1 MKLIK
6 DTVGSIVFT
15 LRIGSYDGDIIEKVT
30 EEEPFDFVFGKESML
45 DSFEAKLKGLT
56 IGDEFKFFLTKDEA
70 YGNYMQEMQVEM
82 DKEFILEQFDETIDP
97 EEELVLDNYLPMLD
111 PEGNTLSGK
120 ITFIDD
126 KIIKMDFNHPLADMD
141 LYFEGKLINLRPANA
156 QEIMDGEVF
165 QPTEFKDAGPD
176 DPPVCTF

>member
-1 MKLIK
+1 MKLIE

-30 EEEPFDFVFGKESML
+30 EEEPFEFVYGKGSML
-45 DSFEAKLKGLT
+45 GSFEAKLAGLT
-56 IGDEFKFFLTKDEA
+56 IGDKFKFILTKEDA
-70 YGNYMQEMQVEM
+70 YGDYMPEMQIEIE
-82 DKEFILEQFDETIDP
+82 KQFILDQFDETIDP

-126 KIIKMDFNHPLADMD
+126 EIIKLDFNHPLADMD
-141 LYFEGKLINLRPANA
+141 LYFEGELISLRPANA
-156 QEIMDGEVF
+156 QEIMDGEIF

-176 DPPVCTF
+176 EPPVCTF